1 VQGFDDFD
9 DHQYLVQENLE
20 KLKRNIM
27 EENLALMSEL
37 EKSAKAGGFSFFSSE
52 NVLELKN
59 LLKLCGI
66 PYVEAPFEA
75 ES

>member
-1 VQGFDDFD
+1 
-9 DHQYLVQENLE
+9 
-20 KLKRNIM
+20 
-27 EENLALMSEL
+27 MSEL

-66 PYVEAPFEA
+66 P
-75 ES
+75 